1 MSEMTD
7 FFQNQAGECKRLSAQ
22 ASEKD
27 DREYWLRLAHRWE
40 WLFQQNGGTKTVQP
54 FRPTRSALDKRFA
67 KTVSRLVTRSLKK
80 GKPPTAAAPTGGKA
94 RLIRFSASG
103 EARGGGGLGGSTD
116 VDLAK
121 RKAAK
126 LAALKLVWIG

>member
-1 MSEMTD
+1 MDESAPKQRAFCCLVIAMSEMTD

-54 FRPTRSALDKRFA
+54 FRATRSALDKRFA
-67 KTVSRLVTRSLKK
+67 KRS
-80 GKPPTAAAPTGGKA
+80 AA
-94 RLIRFSASG
+94 
-103 EARGGGGLGGSTD
+103 
-116 VDLAK
+116 
-121 RKAAK
+121 
-126 LAALKLVWIG
+126 

>member
-7 FFQNQAGECKRLSAQ
+7 FFQNQARECKRLSAQ

-67 KTVSRLVTRSLKK
+67 KTVSRLFVSAPAVKREAEEDWGVAPMSIWQRER
-80 GKPPTAAAPTGGKA
+80 PPSWRP
-94 RLIRFSASG
+94 
-103 EARGGGGLGGSTD
+103 
-116 VDLAK
+116 
-121 RKAAK
+121 
-126 LAALKLVWIG
+126 